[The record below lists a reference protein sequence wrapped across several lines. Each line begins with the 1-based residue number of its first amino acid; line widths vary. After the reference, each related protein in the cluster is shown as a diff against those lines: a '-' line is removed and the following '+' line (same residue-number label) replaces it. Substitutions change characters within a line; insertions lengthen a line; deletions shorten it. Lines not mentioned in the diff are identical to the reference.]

1 MSHEMVNKILIEE
14 YPKMEG
20 VEGWLFYKASG
31 GHGRRKL
38 LAIPPDIDGYTGRL
52 IRSVSGA
59 GKTTMYIVPLQQD
72 LDLTPL
78 PSDATEFQ
86 KMPKAACQVCKENMP
101 LHILALHIED
111 CMESAA
117 DDDDVNAYNREDIA
131 KQYMYMDCQNEV
143 QVLSVTNSPPVHPNK
158 ESRDCD
164 QDRKE
169 CPICCACFPS
179 DEIVLHASLCGES
192 LQDTLNYSSDSCV
205 LHEGSLSMA
214 DMSSDDDV
222 LQWLASQVDAS
233 KDFKICITRDNL
245 FQRGLIQWQRQ
256 KKGSPVNK
264 LNVTFIG
271 EAGID
276 TGALSKEFLTE
287 MMHGI
292 ERRLFEGSGKKG
304 KSLVYS
310 ICDLENGF
318 YRTAGEIFSVSLAQG
333 GPAPC
338 FFRNW
343 CYQFLTTGDF
353 DDLQLTKDDL
363 DDLEYALLIER
374 VESATDL
381 TQFTDEIVSCGYTGL
396 LKLDQKDSI
405 IRAIVLHATM
415 RLTPMLQQ
423 IRNGMKVYNLLD
435 VIGKHQTLC
444 SNLFVPKEDDDRP
457 DADYIMSILVPELSE
472 KGSPRQAREN
482 AIINFLQD
490 FLQDLEI
497 TGQNEDQQMCEPLTQ
512 EELLSQEG
520 HWNQQ
525 THVSLSVPTVMQWL
539 TGQRHKPLLPSER
552 ADFKIN
558 LRFEHHCNEKMPGH
572 QICFPLVSACTNT
585 ITIPVEHMKTY
596 KEFRDILTV
605 AIRMGRDFGRV

>member
-1 MSHEMVNKILIEE
+1 VNKILIEE

-38 LAIPPDIDGYTGRL
+38 LAIPPDVDGYTGRL

-111 CMESAA
+111 CMKSAA
-117 DDDDVNAYNREDIA
+117 DDDEDW
-131 KQYMYMDCQNEV
+131 QSEV
-143 QVLSVTNSPPVHPNK
+143 QVLSVTNSPLVRPNK
-158 ESRDCD
+158 ESRDCG

-169 CPICCACFPS
+169 CPICCGCFPS

-192 LQDTLNYSSDSCV
+192 LQDTLNYSTDSCV
-205 LHEGSLSMA
+205 LREGSLSMA

-222 LQWLASQVDAS
+222 LQWLASQ
-233 KDFKICITRDNL
+233 DFKICITRDNL

-264 LNVTFIG
+264 LDVTFIG

-276 TGALSKEFLTE
+276 TGALSKEFLT
-287 MMHGI
+287 
-292 ERRLFEGSGKKG
+292 
-304 KSLVYS
+304 
-310 ICDLENGF
+310 
-318 YRTAGEIFSVSLAQG
+318 
-333 GPAPC
+333 
-338 FFRNW
+338 
-343 CYQFLTTGDF
+343 GDF
-353 DDLQLTKDDL
+353 DALQLTKDDV

-374 VESATDL
+374 VEAATDL
-381 TQFTDEIVSCGYTGL
+381 TQFTDEI
-396 LKLDQKDSI
+396 
-405 IRAIVLHATM
+405 
-415 RLTPMLQQ
+415 
-423 IRNGMKVYNLLD
+423 
-435 VIGKHQTLC
+435 
-444 SNLFVPKEDDDRP
+444 P
-457 DADYIMSILVPELSE
+457 DADYIMSIIVPELSE

-497 TGQNEDQQMCEPLTQ
+497 TGLT
-512 EELLSQEG
+512 
-520 HWNQQ
+520 
-525 THVSLSVPTVMQWL
+525 
-539 TGQRHKPLLPSER
+539 
-552 ADFKIN
+552 
-558 LRFEHHCNEKMPGH
+558 
-572 QICFPLVSACTNT
+572 
-585 ITIPVEHMKTY
+585 
-596 KEFRDILTV
+596 
-605 AIRMGRDFGRV
+605 

>member
-1 MSHEMVNKILIEE
+1 
-14 YPKMEG
+14 
-20 VEGWLFYKASG
+20 
-31 GHGRRKL
+31 
-38 LAIPPDIDGYTGRL
+38 
-52 IRSVSGA
+52 
-59 GKTTMYIVPLQQD
+59 
-72 LDLTPL
+72 
-78 PSDATEFQ
+78 
-86 KMPKAACQVCKENMP
+86 MP

-304 KSLVYS
+304 KSPVYS

-318 YRTAGEIFSVSLAQG
+318 YRTAGQIFSVSLAQG

-405 IRAIVLHATM
+405 IRAIVLHDSYA
-415 RLTPMLQQ
+415 
-423 IRNGMKVYNLLD
+423 
-435 VIGKHQTLC
+435 
-444 SNLFVPKEDDDRP
+444 
-457 DADYIMSILVPELSE
+457 
-472 KGSPRQAREN
+472 
-482 AIINFLQD
+482 
-490 FLQDLEI
+490 
-497 TGQNEDQQMCEPLTQ
+497 
-512 EELLSQEG
+512 
-520 HWNQQ
+520 
-525 THVSLSVPTVMQWL
+525 
-539 TGQRHKPLLPSER
+539 
-552 ADFKIN
+552 
-558 LRFEHHCNEKMPGH
+558 
-572 QICFPLVSACTNT
+572 SAN
-585 ITIPVEHMKTY
+585 
-596 KEFRDILTV
+596 
-605 AIRMGRDFGRV
+605 

>member
-1 MSHEMVNKILIEE
+1 MSSLPGTSKPQELEASVIAAAQGLINVLTQNIQQHHTPAQQNPEQSHEHQNRQQAQTTKQNVQEE
-14 YPKMEG
+14 M
-20 VEGWLFYKASG
+20 A
-31 GHGRRKL
+31 
-38 LAIPPDIDGYTGRL
+38 
-52 IRSVSGA
+52 
-59 GKTTMYIVPLQQD
+59 
-72 LDLTPL
+72 
-78 PSDATEFQ
+78 
-86 KMPKAACQVCKENMP
+86 
-101 LHILALHIED
+101 
-111 CMESAA
+111 
-117 DDDDVNAYNREDIA
+117 
-131 KQYMYMDCQNEV
+131 
-143 QVLSVTNSPPVHPNK
+143 
-158 ESRDCD
+158 
-164 QDRKE
+164 
-169 CPICCACFPS
+169 
-179 DEIVLHASLCGES
+179 S
-192 LQDTLNYSSDSCV
+192 LQDTLNYSTDSCV
-205 LHEGSLSMA
+205 LREGNLSMA

-292 ERRLFEGSGKKG
+292 ERRLFEGSGKG
-304 KSLVYS
+304 KSPVYS

-318 YRTAGEIFSVSLAQG
+318 YRTAGEVFSVSLAQG

-353 DDLQLTKDDL
+353 DALQLTKDDV

-374 VESATDL
+374 VEAATDL

-444 SNLFVPKEDDDRP
+444 SNLFVPKKDDDRVR
-457 DADYIMSILVPELSE
+457 ML
-472 KGSPRQAREN
+472 
-482 AIINFLQD
+482 
-490 FLQDLEI
+490 
-497 TGQNEDQQMCEPLTQ
+497 
-512 EELLSQEG
+512 
-520 HWNQQ
+520 
-525 THVSLSVPTVMQWL
+525 
-539 TGQRHKPLLPSER
+539 
-552 ADFKIN
+552 
-558 LRFEHHCNEKMPGH
+558 
-572 QICFPLVSACTNT
+572 
-585 ITIPVEHMKTY
+585 
-596 KEFRDILTV
+596 DIKSS
-605 AIRMGRDFGRV
+605 

>member
-1 MSHEMVNKILIEE
+1 MSSLPGTSKPQELEASVIAAAQGLINVLTQNIQQHHTPAQQNPVQSHEHQNRQQAQPTKQNVQEEMARSFPGFFTKRKGKNRFSPLQATPGKPKVCKTFSVYVYLVNKGCTSTPSAAEELELSQAGLGKRSLTLTDDMSHAMVNKILIEE

-38 LAIPPDIDGYTGRL
+38 LAIPPDVDGYTGRL

-101 LHILALHIED
+101 LHILALHVED

-117 DDDDVNAYNREDIA
+117 DDDEDW
-131 KQYMYMDCQNEV
+131 QSEV
-143 QVLSVTNSPPVHPNK
+143 QVLSVTNSPLVHPDK
-158 ESRDCD
+158 ESRDCG
-164 QDRKE
+164 QDWQSEVQVLSVTNSPLVHPDKE
-169 CPICCACFPS
+169 SRDCGQS
-179 DEIVLHASLCGES
+179 TGHVELH
-192 LQDTLNYSSDSCV
+192 
-205 LHEGSLSMA
+205 
-214 DMSSDDDV
+214 DDDV
-222 LQWLASQVDAS
+222 LQWLARQVDAS

-264 LNVTFIG
+264 LKVTFIG

-304 KSLVYS
+304 KSPVYS

-318 YRTAGEIFSVSLAQG
+318 YRTAGEVFSVSLAQG

-353 DDLQLTKDDL
+353 DALQLTKDDV

-374 VESATDL
+374 VEAATDL

-497 TGQNEDQQMCEPLTQ
+497 TGLT
-512 EELLSQEG
+512 
-520 HWNQQ
+520 
-525 THVSLSVPTVMQWL
+525 
-539 TGQRHKPLLPSER
+539 
-552 ADFKIN
+552 
-558 LRFEHHCNEKMPGH
+558 
-572 QICFPLVSACTNT
+572 
-585 ITIPVEHMKTY
+585 
-596 KEFRDILTV
+596 
-605 AIRMGRDFGRV
+605 

>member
-1 MSHEMVNKILIEE
+1 
-14 YPKMEG
+14 MEG

-38 LAIPPDIDGYTGRL
+38 LAIPPDVDGYTGRL
-52 IRSVSGA
+52 IRSVLSA

-101 LHILALHIED
+101 LHILALHIEN

-117 DDDDVNAYNREDIA
+117 DDDERPGAIDLNI
-131 KQYMYMDCQNEV
+131 CC
-143 QVLSVTNSPPVHPNK
+143 L
-158 ESRDCD
+158 

-169 CPICCACFPS
+169 CPICCGCFPS
-179 DEIVLHASLCGES
+179 DEIVLHASLDFFG
-192 LQDTLNYSSDSCV
+192 LLFN
-205 LHEGSLSMA
+205 
-214 DMSSDDDV
+214 SDDDV

-292 ERRLFEGSGKKG
+292 ERRLFEGSGKG
-304 KSLVYS
+304 KSPVYS

-318 YRTAGEIFSVSLAQG
+318 YRTAGEVFSVSLAQG

-353 DDLQLTKDDL
+353 DALQLTKDDV

-374 VESATDL
+374 VTTDL

-444 SNLFVPKEDDDRP
+444 SNLFVPKKDDDRP
-457 DADYIMSILVPELSE
+457 DADYIMSIIVPELSE

-497 TGQNEDQQMCEPLTQ
+497 TE
-512 EELLSQEG
+512 
-520 HWNQQ
+520 HWSQQ

-558 LRFEHHCNEKMPGH
+558 LRYEH
-572 QICFPLVSACTNT
+572 
-585 ITIPVEHMKTY
+585 
-596 KEFRDILTV
+596 
-605 AIRMGRDFGRV
+605 